1 MSTPAQIAANQ
12 ANSKLSTGPTS
23 EIGRQTVSANSVKHA
38 FCSKVHTLLPGEADP
53 FAEYLQ
59 EYVNVY
65 APLGAPEEDL
75 VRSLADNNWRL
86 KKITALERTLLIRLE
101 TVEPEAFE
109 DTLKELRRTS
119 TYGHRTQ
126 RTIEKIRA
134 ALKEMQSGRKSAYQK
149 AQQEAIL
156 LTQLAHLKGEPPDQA
171 KEFPSP
177 ELCGGF
183 VYSLPE
189 IARLIGRAARLEE
202 AKARFSRVGELP
214 SLSRRLTTSLCSS
227 SPDRPPSPTRPTE

>member
-12 ANSKLSTGPTS
+12 ANAKLSTGPTS
-23 EIGRQTVSANSVKHA
+23 DAGRKIVSANSVKHG
-38 FCSKVHTLLPGEADP
+38 FCAKVHTLLPAEESA

-59 EYVNVY
+59 EYIKTYSPVS
-65 APLGAPEEDL
+65 APEEDL
-75 VRSLADNNWRL
+75 VRTLADNNWKL
-86 KKITALERTLLIRLE
+86 KKITTLERTLLTRLE
-101 TVEPEAFE
+101 TVEPEAYD
-109 DTLKELRRTS
+109 DTLRELRRTA
-119 TYGHRTQ
+119 TYGNRTQ
-126 RTIEKIRA
+126 RTIEKTRA
-134 ALKEMQSGRKSAYQK
+134 ALKEMQSARRSAYEN

-189 IARLIGRAARLEE
+189 VARLIARAARLEE
-202 AKARFSRVGELP
+202 AKARFMAA
-214 SLSRRLTTSLCSS
+214 
-227 SPDRPPSPTRPTE
+227 

>member
-12 ANSKLSTGPTS
+12 QNARRSTGPTT
-23 EIGRQTVSANSVKHA
+23 EIGRKIVSANSVKQA
-38 FCSKVHTLLPGEADP
+38 FCAKVHKLLPGEEEP
-53 FAEYLQ
+53 FAQHLQ
-59 EYVNVY
+59 EYIKAY
-65 APLGAPEEDL
+65 APIGMPEEDL
-75 VRSLADNNWRL
+75 VRSLADSNWRL
-86 KKITALERTLLIRLE
+86 QKINAMERVLLIRLE

-119 TYGHRTQ
+119 NYGHKTQ
-126 RTIEKIRA
+126 RTIEKTRA
-134 ALKEMQSGRKSAYQK
+134 ALKELQSGRKSAYDK

-156 LTQLAHLKGEPPDQA
+156 LTQLAHLKGEPVDQA

-189 IARLIGRAARLEE
+189 VARLIGRAARLEE
-202 AKARFSRVGELP
+202 AKFRVGQA
-214 SLSRRLTTSLCSS
+214 S
-227 SPDRPPSPTRPTE
+227 

>member
-12 ANSKLSTGPTS
+12 ANSRHSTGPTS
-23 EIGRQTVSANSVKHA
+23 EIGRKTVSANSVKHA
-38 FCSKVHTLLPGEADP
+38 FCSKVHTLLPGEEEP

-59 EYVNVY
+59 EYIKVY
-65 APLGAPEEDL
+65 APIGAPEEDL

-101 TVEPEAFE
+101 IVEPEAFE

-134 ALKEMQSGRKSAYQK
+134 ELRTMQSGRKSAYQK

-156 LTQLAHLKGEPPDQA
+156 LTQLAHLNGEPPDQA

-183 VYSLPE
+183 VYALPE
-189 IARLIGRAARLEE
+189 IARLVARAARLEE
-202 AKARFSRVGELP
+202 AKARFSAVA
-214 SLSRRLTTSLCSS
+214 
-227 SPDRPPSPTRPTE
+227 

>member
-1 MSTPAQIAANQ
+1 LGEVSTTAPAG
-12 ANSKLSTGPTS
+12 S
-23 EIGRQTVSANSVKHA
+23 R
-38 FCSKVHTLLPGEADP
+38 D
-53 FAEYLQ
+53 
-59 EYVNVY
+59 
-65 APLGAPEEDL
+65 GAPEEDL

-101 TVEPEAFE
+101 TVEPEAFQ

-126 RTIEKIRA
+126 RTIEKTRA

-149 AQQEAIL
+149 AQPEAIP

-183 VYSLPE
+183 IILCPKSLV
-189 IARLIGRAARLEE
+189 
-202 AKARFSRVGELP
+202 S
-214 SLSRRLTTSLCSS
+214 SLAPPAWRRPRPGSPRSRRPQNTTYVIE
-227 SPDRPPSPTRPTE
+227 TI

>member
-1 MSTPAQIAANQ
+1 MSTPAQVAANQ
-12 ANSKLSTGPTS
+12 ANSRLSTGPTS
-23 EIGRQTVSANSVKHA
+23 EIGRKTVSANAVTHS
-38 FCSKVHTLLPGEADP
+38 FCSKVHTLLPGEEDP
-53 FAEYLQ
+53 FAEHLQ
-59 EYVNVY
+59 GYIQTY

-75 VRSLADNNWRL
+75 VRSLADSNWRL
-86 KKITALERTLLIRLE
+86 KKINALERTLLTRLE

-109 DTLKELRRTS
+109 DTLKELRRTA

-126 RTIEKIRA
+126 RTIEKTRA
-134 ALKEMQSGRKSAYQK
+134 ALRDMQSGRNSAYNK

-156 LTQLAHLKGEPPDQA
+156 LTQLAHLKGEPPDQS

-183 VYSLPE
+183 VYSLVE

-202 AKARFSRVGELP
+202 AKALVGQA
-214 SLSRRLTTSLCSS
+214 S
-227 SPDRPPSPTRPTE
+227 

>member
-23 EIGRQTVSANSVKHA
+23 DAGRKTASANSVKHA
-38 FCSKVHTLLPGEADP
+38 FCSKVHTLLPGEEDP
-53 FAEYLQ
+53 FAEHLQ
-59 EYVNVY
+59 EYIKAY
-65 APLGAPEEDL
+65 APVGAPEEDL
-75 VRSLADNNWRL
+75 VRTLADNNWRL
-86 KKITALERTLLIRLE
+86 KKITAWERVLLIRLD
-101 TVEPEAFE
+101 TVEPEAYD

-119 TYGHRTQ
+119 TYGNRTQ
-126 RTIEKIRA
+126 RTIEKTRA
-134 ALKEMQSGRKSAYQK
+134 ALKETQSARKAAYEK

-156 LTQLAHLKGEPPDQA
+156 LTQLAHAKGEHPDQA

-183 VYSLPE
+183 VYALPE

-202 AKARFSRVGELP
+202 AKALFVGRA
-214 SLSRRLTTSLCSS
+214 S
-227 SPDRPPSPTRPTE
+227 

>member
-12 ANSKLSTGPTS
+12 ANSKSSTGPTT
-23 EIGRQTVSANSVKHA
+23 EIGRKTVSANSVKHA
-38 FCSKVHTLLPGEADP
+38 FCSKVHTLLPGEEEP

-59 EYVNVY
+59 EYRKVY
-65 APLGAPEEDL
+65 APLGMPEEDL

-86 KKITALERTLLIRLE
+86 RKITSLERTLLTRLE

-119 TYGHRTQ
+119 TYAHRTQ

-134 ALKEMQSGRKSAYQK
+134 ELRMMQSGRKSAYDK

-156 LTQLAHLKGEPPDQA
+156 LTQLAHLKGEPVDQA

-189 IARLIGRAARLEE
+189 VARLIGRAARLEE
-202 AKARFSRVGELP
+202 AKFRVGQAS
-214 SLSRRLTTSLCSS
+214 SLSS
-227 SPDRPPSPTRPTE
+227 